1 MVILKIIYCWRIIYI
16 MKFKDLLSK
25 LNKELEDNPE
35 IGDNE
40 VFLWDEHNETYV
52 GFDGV
57 LKYPKVGFVEKCDE
71 KASRFDDYEVFLSVK
86 DYNDTFNTKCK
97 KEDLSQIVLL

>member
-1 MVILKIIYCWRIIYI
+1 